1 MDEQSLGLLG
11 EEGAAPLGGEV
22 QKQVTSGSGMQGRLS
37 VIWCQV
43 MLSASEQKKKKAAI
57 PPAPSLLGFGRF
69 CRCAE
74 REFTG
79 KSSTPKDG
87 RLGMKILANLSH
99 TKNSPSLFFL

>member
-43 MLSASEQKKKKAAI
+43 MLSASEQKKKSSNTPGSFAARFW
-57 PPAPSLLGFGRF
+57 SLLQV
-69 CRCAE
+69 CRE
-74 REFTG
+74 RIHR

>member
-43 MLSASEQKKKKAAI
+43 MLSASEQKKKSSNTPGSFAARFW
-57 PPAPSLLGFGRF
+57 SLLQV
-69 CRCAE
+69 CRE
-74 REFTG
+74 RIHREI
-79 KSSTPKDG
+79 K
-87 RLGMKILANLSH
+87 H
-99 TKNSPSLFFL
+99 TKRWKIGHENPCKLEPH

>member
-43 MLSASEQKKKKAAI
+43 MLSASEQKKKKQQY
-57 PPAPSLLGFGRF
+57 PRLL
-69 CRCAE
+69 RCSVLVASAGVQ
-74 REFTG
+74 RE
-79 KSSTPKDG
+79 
-87 RLGMKILANLSH
+87 
-99 TKNSPSLFFL
+99 NSQGNQAHQKMEDWA

>member
-43 MLSASEQKKKKAAI
+43 MLSASEQKKKKQQY
-57 PPAPSLLGFGRF
+57 PRLL
-69 CRCAE
+69 RCSVLVASAGVQ
-74 REFTG
+74 RE
-79 KSSTPKDG
+79 
-87 RLGMKILANLSH
+87 
-99 TKNSPSLFFL
+99 NS